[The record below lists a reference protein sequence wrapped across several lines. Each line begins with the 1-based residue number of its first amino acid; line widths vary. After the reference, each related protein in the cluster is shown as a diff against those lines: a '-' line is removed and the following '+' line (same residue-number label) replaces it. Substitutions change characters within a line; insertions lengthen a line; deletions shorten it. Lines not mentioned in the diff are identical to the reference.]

1 MCCTNLIINLKL
13 YLYTYVK
20 HLKIQDLL
28 YLFGWPSNQHPNAL
42 GLCCRPS
49 IKIPVSVMMPV
60 AHVVE
65 WTYKTFCKY
74 GMKVPQLTP
83 SRIRLLSCNRTF
95 SCSRAKDQL
104 GYEPIVSVK
113 VFTVSCSFTNE
124 LAWLDVFSCGMV
136 WTSISAHFLLLSS
149 ESSL

>member
-1 MCCTNLIINLKL
+1 MGQIAKFKRKRANKLSTTFFRAKEIIHFNDEESRCVSFLYEQFSNKCTNLLEL
-13 YLYTYVK
+13 
-20 HLKIQDLL
+20 H
-28 YLFGWPSNQHPNAL
+28 
-42 GLCCRPS
+42 CRPS

-65 WTYKTFCKY
+65 WTYKKFAKY

-104 GYEPIVSVK
+104 GYEPIVPLK
-113 VFTVSCSFTNE
+113 VFIYI
-124 LAWLDVFSCGMV
+124 L
-136 WTSISAHFLLLSS
+136 
-149 ESSL
+149 

>member
-1 MCCTNLIINLKL
+1 MLRINLHGTAYEKNEDGESKPVSCLYQQGRNQCTNVFELH
-13 YLYTYVK
+13 Y
-20 HLKIQDLL
+20 
-28 YLFGWPSNQHPNAL
+28 
-42 GLCCRPS
+42 RPS

-65 WTYKTFCKY
+65 WTYQKFAKY

-104 GYEPIVSVK
+104 GYEPLVSLK
-113 VFTVSCSFTNE
+113 VPF
-124 LAWLDVFSCGMV
+124 L
-136 WTSISAHFLLLSS
+136 SISFNFISDLSDMMFFYTTLAPFA
-149 ESSL
+149 SLKKQAETLF